1 MEDGGDR
8 CVMKGTSVGMRD
20 GGVQDGGDGHGT
32 EEADAAQR
40 WLLWDRGDGCIM
52 QGTGLG

>member
-8 CVMKGTSVGMRD
+8 CVMKGTSVGVRD
-20 GGVQDGGDGHGT
+20 GGVQDGGDGHVT